1 MNRIA
6 LALLAAVGSLI
17 VLSVTMLASA
27 TMLKTGDGYVVR
39 QAMACGIGFV
49 AFAAAAVIELRWLQ
63 RGTWVIYGLAVV
75 LLALTLSP
83 LGTAAKGAQ
92 RWLFGT
98 QPSEFAKVALV
109 LALAWFATRYR
120 HKMPTFVGGVLGL
133 GALALPLLGLIVAEP
148 DKGTTVLLGFVTL
161 LVMLVAGVRWSHILL
176 SGLAGALAIGLL
188 ISQSGYAMK
197 RVNAFL
203 KPEDHRDAAVQL
215 NQSLYAFSAGGV
227 EGVGLGRGAQ
237 KFKIPEQHTDFI
249 FPVVGE
255 ELGLVATLGVVAAF
269 AVILIC
275 GALITHRAPD
285 PFAMFLA
292 AGITFVIAAQACINM
307 GVVTGLL
314 PNKGMP
320 LPFVSRGGTG
330 IVVMLTLAGLL
341 LNVARR
347 CQVAETSTA
356 RAPGAANPFADPDT
370 DLPQ

>member
-1 MNRIA
+1 MNRTA
-6 LALLAAVGSLI
+6 LALLAAVGSLL

-27 TMLKTGDGYVVR
+27 TMLKAGSDGFVVR
-39 QAMACGIGFV
+39 QAIACGIGFG
-49 AFAAAAVIELRWLQ
+49 AFAAAAMIELRWLQ
-63 RGTWVIYGLAVV
+63 RGAWVVYALAVV

-109 LALAWFATRYR
+109 LALAWFGARYR
-120 HKMPTFVGGVLGL
+120 HKMRTFLGGVMGL
-133 GALALPLLGLIVAEP
+133 GVIALPILGLILVEP
-148 DKGTTVLLGFVTL
+148 DKGTTLLLGCVTL
-161 LVMLVAGVRWSHILL
+161 LVMLVAGVRWSHVALMGLVGGVLL
-176 SGLAGALAIGLL
+176 GAVIMR
-188 ISQSGYAMK
+188 SDYAMA
-197 RVNAFL
+197 RIRGFF
-203 KPEDHRDAAVQL
+203 KPDENRDAAVQL

-269 AVILIC
+269 ATILLC
-275 GALITHRAPD
+275 GAFITHRAPD
-285 PFAMFLA
+285 PFSMLLA
-292 AGITFVIAAQACINM
+292 AGITFVITAQACINM

-314 PNKGMP
+314 PNKGMA
-320 LPFVSRGGTG
+320 LPFVSRGGSG

-341 LNVARR
+341 LNVSRRSQAPEAAAGPRNAR
-347 CQVAETSTA
+347 
-356 RAPGAANPFADPDT
+356 NPFAEPDT